1 MTPQDLGDLLVFAAV
16 ARERSFTRAAARLGL
31 SQSALSRTVKALE
44 DRLGLALV
52 TRTTRSVA
60 TTEAGQR
67 LLNAIAPRFDE
78 IQADLEALGDL
89 RDRAVGTVRITAT
102 DYAANTC
109 VWPRIRGLLRRN
121 PDIRVELINDYG
133 LTNIVAQ
140 RFDIGIRLGDQVE
153 KDMIAV
159 RVSPDVTL
167 AIVGSPFYLDRHPAP
182 KNPQDLTQHN
192 CITLRLPTRDSLMGW
207 DLRKGRRELEVRVGG
222 QLVFNNSYQMLG
234 AALEGFGLAY
244 VPRDLAAPYVEA
256 GQLQWVL
263 EEWFPTFVGH
273 HAYYASRRRS
283 SRAVALVI
291 EALRQGGPR

>member
-1 MTPQDLGDLLVFAAV
+1 
-16 ARERSFTRAAARLGL
+16 
-31 SQSALSRTVKALE
+31 
-44 DRLGLALV
+44 
-52 TRTTRSVA
+52 
-60 TTEAGQR
+60 
-67 LLNAIAPRFDE
+67 
-78 IQADLEALGDL
+78 
-89 RDRAVGTVRITAT
+89 
-102 DYAANTC
+102 
-109 VWPRIRGLLRRN
+109 
-121 PDIRVELINDYG
+121 
-133 LTNIVAQ
+133 
-140 RFDIGIRLGDQVE
+140 
-153 KDMIAV
+153 
-159 RVSPDVTL
+159 
-167 AIVGSPFYLDRHPAP
+167 
-182 KNPQDLTQHN
+182 
-192 CITLRLPTRDSLMGW
+192 MGW